1 MAGETEPYGVT
12 GVAEQKSED
21 VGNIKATRFFI
32 VS

>member
-1 MAGETEPYGVT
+1 MAGETEPCGVT
-12 GVAEQKSED
+12 GFTKQKSKD